1 MELKTKL
8 KPFFSS
14 LFAIIILLFTVKYIK
29 LNILINFTYKFS
41 IWRVLS
47 LKPNRGAI
55 ERMRQK
61 LILYVCYCSY
71 EMLAFLRWHQF
82 LFNDNTLQIE
92 NLYVK
97 LMRIL
102 SFMYLTVNR
111 WIIIAKRLEKNGFTP
126 VNQTILPFSELV
138 CVLLYGWT

>member
-1 MELKTKL
+1 MTG
-8 KPFFSS
+8 
-14 LFAIIILLFTVKYIK
+14 V
-29 LNILINFTYKFS
+29 
-41 IWRVLS
+41 
-47 LKPNRGAI
+47 KPNRGAI

-61 LILYVCYCSY
+61 LILYVCHCSY

-111 WIIIAKRLEKNGFTP
+111 WIIIAKRLEKNGFNFVFNSKTYY
-126 VNQTILPFSELV
+126 L
-138 CVLLYGWT
+138 